1 MCTFISLNS
10 HNHTVKEVLLLFPYP
25 RWRHW
30 GIGML
35 SHLSEARVRPRL
47 IYAKQWGPIFDNYQ
61 GRNCFCSLSNDA
73 PWISPSSR
81 VWLWLSETVLWQG
94 IWRGERSYK
103 TRRWSRG
110 GSEKLNAS
118 DRAVVTAFFHYLSI
132 ILLFGHIL
140 EFTSG
145 TSLSGLQIAGGHNC
159 KMYIYPLPLH
169 DSFLPNAPN

>member
-94 IWRGERSYK
+94 DMEGW
-103 TRRWSRG
+103 
-110 GSEKLNAS
+110 EKLQDKKMVKRREWEIECQWQSSGHCIFPLSFHCSPFWTYSGIYIWDIPVRFANCWRS
-118 DRAVVTAFFHYLSI
+118 QLQDVHLSSPITWFF
-132 ILLFGHIL
+132 
-140 EFTSG
+140 
-145 TSLSGLQIAGGHNC
+145 
-159 KMYIYPLPLH
+159 PP
-169 DSFLPNAPN
+169 

>member
-1 MCTFISLNS
+1 MQSSGDLFLIITKAETAF
-10 HNHTVKEVLLLFPYP
+10 VLFLM
-25 RWRHW
+25 
-30 GIGML
+30 ML
-35 SHLSEARVRPRL
+35 HGSPHPAEFDYGYQKLS
-47 IYAKQWGPIFDNYQ
+47 FDK
-61 GRNCFCSLSNDA
+61 
-73 PWISPSSR
+73 
-81 VWLWLSETVLWQG
+81 G

-145 TSLSGLQIAGGHNC
+145 TSLSGFQIAGGHNC